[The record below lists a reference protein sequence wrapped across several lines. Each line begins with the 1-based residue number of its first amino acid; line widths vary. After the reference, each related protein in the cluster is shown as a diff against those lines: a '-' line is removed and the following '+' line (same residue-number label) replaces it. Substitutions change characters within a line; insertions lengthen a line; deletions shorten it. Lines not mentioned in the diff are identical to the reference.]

1 MARRSVDVSFK
12 QVDPKRIP
20 DCLVEGAALLM
31 DLRERGLLDTIG
43 QRLRIRRQGGY
54 CGLDVWLVLFLF
66 FTTGT
71 GRGIRGF
78 WDKTRRHVFELAAL
92 AGRRSLPTPASLSRA
107 LDSVEP
113 DLLRTA
119 STWLL
124 AGVAEID
131 SVLVHPAVLAYDAR
145 GNGWHVFDADPSV
158 TPLHQR
164 ELPQGDDLPEPRRR
178 AEHTGAPGHAGRK
191 RGDIQF
197 RRNAVQHSGSGLW
210 IYSDLSTGNGAGVVD
225 FERGLNSI
233 VETCAR
239 LKHPLDQALARAD
252 GEHGNVPW
260 YAACRE
266 RKLPFITRL
275 NRPKLYDDPDILE
288 RFRLATWHRVP
299 DSKAGP
305 ERAAADIG
313 MLTIHPGKQT
323 RRPDGTAYDP
333 ITVRVIAS
341 IFPKTGD
348 AKRGRTIDG
357 WQVELFAADLP
368 VTAWPAAEAVAAY
381 FGRIAQENRFAQEDR
396 ELGLDRII
404 SYNLPGQ
411 ELVALVGLSLW
422 NLRLV
427 RGFLLN
433 PPPAVRPLQRPRRPI
448 VDDRLPPQWPRDP
461 VIQNTLAELDWTR
474 LLANRPEWSRRD
486 GELRCD
492 QDRILGLTTVRC
504 GEHAVDR
511 TGIIFRRPSGGC
523 HDCPSRAPCL
533 RSTSLTTPKHA
544 EFSVPTEIAKRLR
557 SRLESIRGTQTALPD
572 IDPAGA
578 WEATEALFL
587 PAAARHLYSAA
598 FVGTTARIEVKFPP
612 PTLVAPALLAI
623 DAGHRQRRRKTWE
636 QNLERYTQVGD
647 VTINFEIECGEAL
660 REILGR
666 KREPK
671 RASGGRG

>member
-1 MARRSVDVSFK
+1 MARVSVNVSFK

-20 DCLVEGAALLM
+20 DLLVEGAALLM
-31 DLRERGLLDTIG
+31 DLRQRGLVDAIG
-43 QRLRIRRQGGY
+43 QRLQIRRQGGY

-71 GRGIRGF
+71 TRGIRGF
-78 WDKTRRHVFELAAL
+78 WDKARRHAFELAAL
-92 AGRRSLPTPASLSRA
+92 AGRRSLPSPASVSRA

-124 AGVAEID
+124 AGVGEID
-131 SVLVHPAVLAYDAR
+131 RVLVHPAVLAYDAR
-145 GNGWHVFDADPSV
+145 GAGWHVFDLDPTV
-158 TPLHQR
+158 TTLHQR
-164 ELPQGDDLPEPRRR
+164 ALPDDDDLPEARRR
-178 AEHTGAPGHAGRK
+178 GEDTGAPGHAGRK

-197 RRNAVQHSGSGLW
+197 RRVTVQHSGSGAW
-210 IYSDLSTGNGAGVVD
+210 IHSHLSTGNGEGVVD
-225 FERGLNSI
+225 FERALNTI

-239 LKHPLDQALARAD
+239 LKHPLEQALVRMD
-252 GEHGNVPW
+252 GEYGNVPS

-266 RKLPFITRL
+266 RRLPFITRL
-275 NRPKLYDDPDILE
+275 NRPKLYDDPDILK
-288 RFRLATWHRVP
+288 RLGLATWHRVP

-313 MLTIHPGKQT
+313 MLTVHPGKQT
-323 RRPDGTAYDP
+323 RRPDGSTYDP
-333 ITVRVIAS
+333 ITVRVIAT
-341 IFPKTGD
+341 IFPKTGE

-357 WQVELFAADLP
+357 WQVELFAAD
-368 VTAWPAAEAVAAY
+368 VSATAWPAADVVAAY

-396 ELGLDRII
+396 EIGLDRII

-411 ELVALVGLSLW
+411 ELAALVGLSLW

-433 PPPAVRPLQRPRRPI
+433 PPPAVPPLQRPRRPV
-448 VDDRLPPQWPRDP
+448 VDDRLPAQWPRDP
-461 VIQNTLAELDWTR
+461 FIQNTLAELDWTR

-486 GELRCD
+486 GELRCG
-492 QDRILGLTTVRC
+492 QDRILGLTTVRS

-523 HDCPSRAPCL
+523 HDCPSRGPCL
-533 RSTSLTTPKHA
+533 RSTDLTTPKHA
-544 EFSVPTEIAKRLR
+544 EFSVPTEVAKRLR
-557 SRLESIRGTQTALPD
+557 SRLESIRATQTALPD
-572 IDPAGA
+572 IDPPGP

-598 FVGTTARIEVKFPP
+598 FVGASARLEVKFPP
-612 PTLVAPALLAI
+612 PTLVAPPLLAI
-623 DAGHRQRRRKTWE
+623 DGGHRQRRRKTWE
-636 QNLERYTQVGD
+636 QNLARYAQVGD
-647 VTINFEIECGEAL
+647 VKIHFEIECGEAL
-660 REILGR
+660 REILGAE
-666 KREPK
+666 REPK
-671 RASGGRG
+671 RASSGCG